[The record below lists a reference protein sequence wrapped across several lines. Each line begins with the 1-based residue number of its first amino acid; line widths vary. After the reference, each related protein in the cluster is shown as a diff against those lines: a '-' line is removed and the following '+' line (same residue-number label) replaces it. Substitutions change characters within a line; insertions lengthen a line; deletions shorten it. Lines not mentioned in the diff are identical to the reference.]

1 MQRLAG
7 RNPRRAKAAK
17 KTLVYASTRGITHD
31 ALKGRIFCKQNPSTK
46 RFEPFDPFFYTEDIM
61 SKVYGYARC
70 STNEDKQDINRQI
83 RELKAAGAEEVIFEY
98 EHGDAKVKKELHML
112 LDMAASGDTII
123 TLEVSRLSRSTQQ
136 LCEILDIVKEKH
148 LRLMIVGSITID
160 CRNGEVDPMSKAF
173 LEMSGVFAELEL
185 SMIRARVRSGMQ
197 NARDKGRK
205 IGRPQTTKDDIP
217 ANFYKHYPSYA
228 AGNMNVSEL
237 ARICGLSRPTV
248 YKYLRLIL

>member
-1 MQRLAG
+1 M
-7 RNPRRAKAAK
+7 
-17 KTLVYASTRGITHD
+17 KT
-31 ALKGRIFCKQNPSTK
+31 
-46 RFEPFDPFFYTEDIM
+46 
-61 SKVYGYARC
+61 YGYTRC

-83 RELKAAGAEEVIFEY
+83 RELRAAGADEVVFEY

-160 CRNGEVDPMSKAF
+160 CRKGEVDPMSKAF

-205 IGRPQTTKDDIP
+205 IATTVFKVAYVLLVI
-217 ANFYKHYPSYA
+217 
-228 AGNMNVSEL
+228 VSAIMDGEL
-237 ARICGLSRPTV
+237 AWAISDTFNGLMTLPN
-248 YKYLRLIL
+248 LIGLVIMSGLVVKLTKNYFDRKSGKDVEPMLSAYEDMNEQFKKDLAIESQE